1 MRVHSYVG
9 TAYGGEAGGVH
20 HGMRALDV
28 DACGCWFSV
37 SPVGLVLALHAS
49 MYEICAGGL
58 SFLTRI
64 WSGGTGKERLQRCS
78 VGIEKKWARLQELE
92 PANKRRPTR

>member
-1 MRVHSYVG
+1 MRVHSCVG
-9 TAYGGEAGGVH
+9 TAYGGEASGVH

-28 DACGCWFSV
+28 DACGFWFSV
-37 SPVGLVLALHAS
+37 SPVGLGWALHAS

-58 SFLTRI
+58 SFFTRI

-78 VGIEKKWARLQELE
+78 AGIEKKWARLQELE